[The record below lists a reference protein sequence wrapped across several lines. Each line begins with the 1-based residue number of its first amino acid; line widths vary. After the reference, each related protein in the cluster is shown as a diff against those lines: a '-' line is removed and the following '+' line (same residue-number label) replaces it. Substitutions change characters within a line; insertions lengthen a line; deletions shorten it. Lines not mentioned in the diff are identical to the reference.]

1 MPEGLAV
8 LKWDDELGPVVT
20 TKVPKRLTVGL
31 DSTTSMRVYGIATLG
46 ETEDSQKPGFVSLPF
61 DEFTLAVYYGGLNM
75 HLKGL
80 PSMVFLV
87 LNPEENPGIYKDAL
101 PEIATQIFLNTEEDK
116 YIEMVPKLYNQIA
129 RFTQMTPEQHQA
141 CIINDPVRRVILQT
155 LTRTGTV
162 QTSDIEQIIFSEVGK
177 TVDVDIVLRPLI
189 KMGVVATG
197 WVEGLA
203 SEVIYLT
210 RALFLLRQIASETI
224 RALRSDEKYGNLG
237 SQHIDA
243 TLRYHREYITKLR
256 RNLDETIWQD
266 SQELAK
272 FILDFDAYDILQ
284 LLRTG
289 PREFSELPGILGV
302 SKRTIKKKLKELE
315 KADIVLWVKDDE
327 KREHVML
334 KCNPEV
340 VTLYPEHLI
349 QRSVDLHND
358 EEIESPQIIHYL
370 EVLRQ
375 YHPSQFTGS
384 IEEDID

>member
-1 MPEGLAV
+1 M
-8 LKWDDELGPVVT
+8 
-20 TKVPKRLTVGL
+20 
-31 DSTTSMRVYGIATLG
+31 
-46 ETEDSQKPGFVSLPF
+46 
-61 DEFTLAVYYGGLNM
+61 
-75 HLKGL
+75 
-80 PSMVFLV
+80 
-87 LNPEENPGIYKDAL
+87 
-101 PEIATQIFLNTEEDK
+101 
-116 YIEMVPKLYNQIA
+116 
-129 RFTQMTPEQHQA
+129 
-141 CIINDPVRRVILQT
+141 
-155 LTRTGTV
+155 

-210 RALFLLRQIASETI
+210 RALFLLRQIAGETI

-243 TLRYHREYITKLR
+243 TLRYHREYIAKLR

-349 QRSVDLHND
+349 QKSVDLHND

-375 YHPSQFTGS
+375 YHPSQFTGI